1 MVILDGGWPSGSGVG
16 ASVDSNYKLAYDG
29 FISKVPIPHHQ
40 VNTIDDALPADGVA
54 DVYETSLRRLVERKV
69 VTTSSETGFPK
80 FDLMLLDMGPDD
92 SVAALFPGYPEVNE
106 ARKWV
111 NAPKTFSLPVLNSAS
126 NIAMVVTGAGKR
138 SFCFT

>member
-1 MVILDGGWPSGSGVG
+1 MNERKRKSLRDIKPTEGNK
-16 ASVDSNYKLAYDG
+16 DSNYKLAYDG

-54 DVYETSLRRLVERKV
+54 DVYETSLRRL
-69 VTTSSETGFPK
+69 
-80 FDLMLLDMGPDD
+80 LDMGPDD

-111 NAPKTFSLPVLNSAS
+111 NAPRTFSLPVLNSAS